1 MGRSSSS
8 SKPSLGKCV
17 ERLLQSV
24 KTCALLS
31 AQRWQA
37 HMLHCI
43 SCSICRMV
51 TFECQIWIMHRYSI
65 SRAHYLGQRDPDL
78 DSYSKCQ
85 Q

>member
-37 HMLHCI
+37 HMAALHF
-43 SCSICRMV
+43 MLY
-51 TFECQIWIMHRYSI
+51 M
-65 SRAHYLGQRDPDL
+65 
-78 DSYSKCQ
+78 
-85 Q
+85 